1 MDSKENGKS
10 KFISLFFIIFC
21 SGKTTHLILMTTEG
35 LQHSKKLK
43 SMKSFKNKPLVVELK
58 WLFDCMELGT
68 I

>member
-10 KFISLFFIIFC
+10 KLILCLIIFF
-21 SGKTTHLILMTTEG
+21 SGKTTHLVLMTTEG

-43 SMKSFKNKPLVVELK
+43 SMKIFKNKPLVVELA
-58 WLFDCMELGT
+58 WLFDCMESGE